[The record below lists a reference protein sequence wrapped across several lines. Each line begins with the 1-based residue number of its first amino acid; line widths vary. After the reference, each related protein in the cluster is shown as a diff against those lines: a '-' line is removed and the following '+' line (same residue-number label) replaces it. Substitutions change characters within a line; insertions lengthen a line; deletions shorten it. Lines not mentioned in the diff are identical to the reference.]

1 MYKLKKRKKDINMYF
16 TNKNKTLFY
25 SAEKDFFT
33 KTAPYDS
40 DFKIDEDIFTGL
52 KTDLNKQDSLKKEI
66 EKLKEMQTKI
76 YVKISDLSRKNVELE
91 ISKRW

>member
-66 EKLKEMQTKI
+66 EKLFH
-76 YVKISDLSRKNVELE
+76 
-91 ISKRW
+91 